1 MSSSGAAMALILF
14 SDLPPTLGLN
24 RFDSPCEL
32 FDAALRGV
40 QLRGADGVELLAAL
54 PQRDRL
60 VEARFP
66 ALEPLDDRLQLAL
79 GFLEGRLAQRVSST
93 VAPKPPVPSSTS
105 TCAPV
110 ATAALERTI
119 LSALRTMA

>member
-1 MSSSGAAMALILF
+1 MSSSGAAMQRILF
-14 SDLPPTLGLN
+14 SGRGPTLGLN
-24 RFDSPCEL
+24 RFDSAGEL
-32 FDAALRGV
+32 LDAALRGV
-40 QLRGADGVELLAAL
+40 QLRGADGVELLATL
-54 PQRDRL
+54 PERDRF

-66 ALEPLDDRLQLAL
+66 AFESLDDRLQLAL
-79 GFLEGRLAQRVSST
+79 GFLEGGLAQRVSST

-110 ATAALERTI
+110 ASAALERTI